1 MMNRRNFSRPEPSRT
16 NVTAVVKWYN
26 PAKGFGFVQP
36 SDGSPDAFLHAS
48 VVEQSG
54 NRDILE
60 GATLVCDLSE
70 GQKGPQVVEIHSVD
84 SSTASPSSGFGGGG
98 GYGAGGGYGGG
109 GYGGGGYGGGF
120 DGPPRGPRGPVG
132 APVEGTVKFYNA
144 AKGFGFITPD
154 NGGKDVFV
162 SSRTLERAGLSA
174 LETDQRVRVTT
185 RMGQK
190 GPMAESVELA

>member
-1 MMNRRNFSRPEPSRT
+1 MEFLFPMMNRRNFSRPEATNP

-36 SDGSPDAFLHAS
+36 SDGSPDAFLHAT

-54 NRDILE
+54 HRDILE
-60 GATLVCDLSE
+60 GATIVCDLSE
-70 GQKGPQVVEIHSVD
+70 GQKGPQVIAIHSVD
-84 SSTASPSSGFGGGG
+84 SSTASPSSGFGGSG
-98 GYGAGGGYGGG
+98 GYGS
-109 GYGGGGYGGGF
+109 GGF
-120 DGPPRGPRGPVG
+120 DSAPRGPRGPVG
-132 APVEGTVKFYNA
+132 ASVEGTVKFYNA

-162 SSRTLERAGLSA
+162 SSRTLERAGLMA

-190 GPMAESVELA
+190 GPMADSVELA